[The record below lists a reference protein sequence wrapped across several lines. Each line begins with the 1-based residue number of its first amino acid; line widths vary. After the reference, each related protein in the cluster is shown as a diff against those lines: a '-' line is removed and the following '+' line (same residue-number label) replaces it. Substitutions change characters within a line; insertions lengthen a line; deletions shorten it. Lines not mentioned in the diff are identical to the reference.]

1 MEYDNF
7 VFYGRWRELLQAFDE
22 TTAKEILWQI
32 MLLGTSGE
40 MSTDNQM
47 IISIIRGAVEIN
59 MNKAK
64 DRYNSA
70 QKSKGRQQKYSSEE
84 IKELK
89 KQGMENQEITDTI
102 GCSLR
107 TVQRAL
113 QEDDDEEL

>member
-22 TTAKEILWQI
+22 ATAKEILWQI

-70 QKSKGRQQKYSSEE
+70 QKAKGRQQKYSSEE

-89 KQGMENQEITDTI
+89 KQGMENQEIANI
-102 GCSLR
+102 LGCSLR

-113 QEDDDEEL
+113 QEDDF